1 MSYLK
6 LKAFKIDQPLASF
19 FVTKIKAEDLLEISF
34 SEELQYVN
42 DSGELKG
49 NQRKQ
54 DEKRLKS
61 IARYIDSVE
70 MSFPNSIILAVNY
83 NRDTGEIIEDE
94 EKRWSVREIENDLYE
109 INVPSKEKLAS
120 VIDGQHRLNAFQYI
134 SKKDRKNLDLVC
146 AIFFDLTNSYQA
158 FLFATINGN
167 QKKVDKSLAL
177 EQFGFNIE
185 EEPKE
190 SWTPEKFAVYYCR
203 ILNFKD
209 SAFKGKVK
217 LAPIYQ
223 EEIFSSINRDNFIVS
238 TATVVD
244 GILSL
249 ISSNPKRDRVEMGQ
263 TSIFRGRNR
272 KALKEFRDSSP
283 LRDAFIQNKDDLI
296 YNIVKKYFYWVDEL
310 IWKKIGA
317 ENSYII
323 KTVGIQA
330 LFDLL
335 KKILQ
340 SNPDVNNIDFKKYV
354 ENFSKVDFSDNY
366 FQASGVGKSRIK
378 KILFIANNFSSTSDL
393 KDIDATNVSRI
404 LASAG
409 D

>member
-1 MSYLK
+1 
-6 LKAFKIDQPLASF
+6 
-19 FVTKIKAEDLLEISF
+19 
-34 SEELQYVN
+34 
-42 DSGELKG
+42 
-49 NQRKQ
+49 
-54 DEKRLKS
+54 
-61 IARYIDSVE
+61 
-70 MSFPNSIILAVNY
+70 
-83 NRDTGEIIEDE
+83 
-94 EKRWSVREIENDLYE
+94 
-109 INVPSKEKLAS
+109 
-120 VIDGQHRLNAFQYI
+120 
-134 SKKDRKNLDLVC
+134 
-146 AIFFDLTNSYQA
+146 
-158 FLFATINGN
+158 
-167 QKKVDKSLAL
+167 
-177 EQFGFNIE
+177 
-185 EEPKE
+185 
-190 SWTPEKFAVYYCR
+190 
-203 ILNFKD
+203 
-209 SAFKGKVK
+209 
-217 LAPIYQ
+217 
-223 EEIFSSINRDNFIVS
+223 
-238 TATVVD
+238 
-244 GILSL
+244 
-249 ISSNPKRDRVEMGQ
+249 MGQ